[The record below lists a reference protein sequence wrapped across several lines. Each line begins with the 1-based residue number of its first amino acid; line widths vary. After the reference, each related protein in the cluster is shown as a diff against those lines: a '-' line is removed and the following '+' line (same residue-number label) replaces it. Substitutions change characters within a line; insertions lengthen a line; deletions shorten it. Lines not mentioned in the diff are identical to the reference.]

1 MNSTSLTD
9 RLLLANLPVEERA
22 NGQRLVRALSLVE
35 EKLRGV
41 EDELERRTRS
51 DVPTIS
57 LIGEYLVDGGGKR
70 IRPALLLLASRLLG
84 YEGAIDVKYAAVLE
98 LIHTATLVHDDIIDG
113 ADTRRGRVSVNRR
126 WGNELTVLFGDYL
139 YMKGM
144 KVALEEGDVR
154 VLDLLADVTLAMTEG
169 EILGAERRGSV
180 DLTISDYLE
189 VVRRKTALLFAA
201 ACRIP
206 AFLVPG
212 AEERAETLWGFGL
225 ALGTAFQ
232 LQDDLL
238 DYTASEEDLGK
249 PVLSDLRE
257 GKLTLPLILSL
268 PEATPA
274 ERTAI
279 ETVMREKGFV
289 SVPVS
294 AILEIVDRLG
304 ALEKARRMV
313 EEYAGRARD
322 LALTLPEGDPGTPSS
337 SRPNTPRTAGNRT
350 LRPGCSPAPGGDPP
364 PDCSVLDRIPYG
376 KQPPGGRIP
385 SGAAR
390 SRKHHPDRNKAN
402 RRSRLKKSGKPLDFA
417 PGVLYLCLALPRE
430 VKAMS
435 FQRLLRSL
443 RPAAVRTKA
452 EVTLDDEIALYRR
465 RAEMALR
472 EERWNDALVFLAK
485 ILRLNPYDL
494 AARMAVAQTFH
505 RGLEE
510 PTKAILTY
518 EKVIAA
524 AGYDESNPY
533 CASAREGIRELSTS
547 IEEPPFQLNELVTE
561 EADQED
567 NGGLPQTIAL

>member
-35 EKLRGV
+35 GKLRDV

-51 DVPTIS
+51 EVPTIS

-70 IRPALLLLASRLLG
+70 IRPALLLLTSRLLG
-84 YEGAIDVKYAAVLE
+84 YTGSIDVKYAAVLE

-180 DLTISDYLE
+180 DLTIGDYLE

-206 AFLVPG
+206 AFLVEG
-212 AEERAETLWGFGL
+212 SEGRAETLWGFGL

-268 PEATPA
+268 PDATPG

-322 LALTLPEGDPGTPSS
+322 LALTFPECE
-337 SRPNTPRTAGNRT
+337 PRDA
-350 LRPGCSPAPGGDPP
+350 L
-364 PDCSVLDRIPYG
+364 LL
-376 KQPPGGRIP
+376 
-385 SGAAR
+385 AAEYA
-390 SRKHHPDRNKAN
+390 AN
-402 RRSRLKKSGKPLDFA
+402 RRK
-417 PGVLYLCLALPRE
+417 
-430 VKAMS
+430 
-435 FQRLLRSL
+435 
-443 RPAAVRTKA
+443 
-452 EVTLDDEIALYRR
+452 
-465 RAEMALR
+465 
-472 EERWNDALVFLAK
+472 
-485 ILRLNPYDL
+485 
-494 AARMAVAQTFH
+494 
-505 RGLEE
+505 
-510 PTKAILTY
+510 
-518 EKVIAA
+518 
-524 AGYDESNPY
+524 
-533 CASAREGIRELSTS
+533 
-547 IEEPPFQLNELVTE
+547 
-561 EADQED
+561 
-567 NGGLPQTIAL
+567 